1 MGKDGEPDEPIFG
14 PVYPNFDELLDTED
28 DDDDEF
34 WSNYAVKN
42 DYCREDSEGID
53 ILTLWMDDILPLV
66 GLQGRSNARGN
77 GIKSLGFIWLDV
89 DNPKCRLHGKDKD
102 QEWYPRDDEMI
113 SISEAEALISDA
125 EKERSE
131 DVEYWLLDVDE
142 WETEEDFE
150 EKAEVY
156 EKYID
161 ETLNKERKEIID
173 ELAAEVLEKKQ
184 GVMDTNDQDALLDLV
199 EELLANEEKTKQSM
213 DWLKQQ
219 TNLQNVRQANL
230 EQMLSEQLV
239 KNYDMDELIRS
250 IRDGNH
256 SDSEDLMDTL
266 EEMILERGDD
276 TEDILEEIDELL
288 EERSKKDDKLFTSTE
303 DADGKKYV
311 SVDEMREEMGKVL
324 IAAVVVL
331 TFGMILGC
339 CGFLCIQKM
348 LGGRNTE
355 KRTQE
360 AQLPV
365 SAVDFMSARKNDR
378 DIHSSEPVTDKDGK
392 LATPTQQRR
401 EDFSKLRM
409 ASSATDADLETKP

>member
-1 MGKDGEPDEPIFG
+1 
-14 PVYPNFDELLDTED
+14 
-28 DDDDEF
+28 
-34 WSNYAVKN
+34 
-42 DYCREDSEGID
+42 
-53 ILTLWMDDILPLV
+53 
-66 GLQGRSNARGN
+66 
-77 GIKSLGFIWLDV
+77 
-89 DNPKCRLHGKDKD
+89 
-102 QEWYPRDDEMI
+102 
-113 SISEAEALISDA
+113 
-125 EKERSE
+125 
-131 DVEYWLLDVDE
+131 
-142 WETEEDFE
+142 
-150 EKAEVY
+150 
-156 EKYID
+156 
-161 ETLNKERKEIID
+161 
-173 ELAAEVLEKKQ
+173 
-184 GVMDTNDQDALLDLV
+184 
-199 EELLANEEKTKQSM
+199 M

-250 IRDGNH
+250 IREGNH

-288 EERSKKDDKLFTSTE
+288 EERSKKDGKLFTSAE

-378 DIHSSEPVTDKDGK
+378 DVHSSEPVTDKDGK